1 MIGIFLC
8 IGLIGLAW
16 AIDAACSTF
25 EAGPGS
31 WAGFRENWKYSKS
44 MEVSRNRKIETFNP
58 NIWQRAKISYR
69 MIPPSRCRRVQC
81 AGDNPA
87 SVRWYRGRVEKSQSE
102 QAANQNEAK
111 A

>member
-31 WAGFRENWKYSKS
+31 WAGFRENWKVLNQLEMRMTTIQTVVGS
-44 MEVSRNRKIETFNP
+44 F
-58 NIWQRAKISYR
+58 R
-69 MIPPSRCRRVQC
+69 MIPPSR
-81 AGDNPA
+81 
-87 SVRWYRGRVEKSQSE
+87 YRDPVEKSQPE
-102 QAANQNEAK
+102 QAGIQNEANS
-111 A
+111 